1 MNPFLSRG
9 MSEEMLNK
17 RLYFEL
23 GKLIQLQKEEPAI
36 QALSL
41 HGSDP
46 LVLRMSIFVREHNY
60 DFEMTY
66 PRYFPFQPIIIKA
79 LTMFHT
85 AHIYRDKSMCLKW
98 GNDNWHE
105 EVTGKQ
111 MVENLIELLSVE
123 NPLGDVHGIVESG
136 HQITLGQRVTQNGG
150 TLFLSKGMIDLF
162 KKKRGVGQ
170 LYVRSI
176 NSDHP
181 GGSTYFLKSIGRSR
195 HFFVPN
201 NRDTFDTVKF
211 EYVQMDMSFE
221 QYRKLDKKDQLIHT
235 KSDCTLC
242 IYDDQIVL
250 FRKTR
255 ANEENR
261 SHFIEWVRNSDSN
274 RTAHLTDD
282 EVVQKYVIMFQV
294 SVVYVEDERESRN
307 RIANDILRKKIT
319 IFGLGSVGSRVLV
332 DLARAGFHRFHLV
345 DDDLFLPS
353 NLSRHELSLEHIGEF
368 KTHELS
374 NYLHQ
379 QINPMIE
386 IEIEKLA
393 VNGQHSATTID
404 AFFDSISDTDI
415 IIDCTADSNLIFTIN
430 EFVKEKDLPYV
441 SGSVLSGGLGNILI
455 KRDVGSPLSVVDI
468 LETQKKY
475 MRMNA
480 LDQFFGND
488 YTGTY
493 GTKEYVATMSDVSII
508 AGLIGK
514 TVIRMLSDDSKDVM
528 DHDIHVMSTSNGFLG
543 GFYNSQPIIAHKR
556 NFTPMPLDPEIVRI
570 GKEYHD
576 DHSTKKNQQNFT

>member
-1 MNPFLSRG
+1 
-9 MSEEMLNK
+9 
-17 RLYFEL
+17 
-23 GKLIQLQKEEPAI
+23 
-36 QALSL
+36 
-41 HGSDP
+41 
-46 LVLRMSIFVREHNY
+46 
-60 DFEMTY
+60 
-66 PRYFPFQPIIIKA
+66 
-79 LTMFHT
+79 
-85 AHIYRDKSMCLKW
+85 
-98 GNDNWHE
+98 
-105 EVTGKQ
+105 
-111 MVENLIELLSVE
+111 
-123 NPLGDVHGIVESG
+123 
-136 HQITLGQRVTQNGG
+136 
-150 TLFLSKGMIDLF
+150 
-162 KKKRGVGQ
+162 
-170 LYVRSI
+170 
-176 NSDHP
+176 
-181 GGSTYFLKSIGRSR
+181 
-195 HFFVPN
+195 
-201 NRDTFDTVKF
+201 
-211 EYVQMDMSFE
+211 
-221 QYRKLDKKDQLIHT
+221 
-235 KSDCTLC
+235 
-242 IYDDQIVL
+242 
-250 FRKTR
+250 
-255 ANEENR
+255 
-261 SHFIEWVRNSDSN
+261 
-274 RTAHLTDD
+274 
-282 EVVQKYVIMFQV
+282 
-294 SVVYVEDERESRN
+294 
-307 RIANDILRKKIT
+307 
-319 IFGLGSVGSRVLV
+319 
-332 DLARAGFHRFHLV
+332 
-345 DDDLFLPS
+345 
-353 NLSRHELSLEHIGEF
+353 
-368 KTHELS
+368 
-374 NYLHQ
+374 LHQ

-576 DHSTKKNQQNFT
+576 DHFTKKNQQNFT